1 MSEFK
6 SSLQRLY
13 SSVYFSLKSF
23 GGLPLTISKYVFT
36 NYTKEFLYWRF
47 PYLNI
52 IVPSGYRGVE
62 KCNHSVKLLCSK
74 TLYTT
79 NSCLDLVV
87 FNKIVVSFGF

>member
-1 MSEFK
+1 MCEFK

-23 GGLPLTISKYVFT
+23 GELPLRINKYVFT
-36 NYTKEFLYWRF
+36 NYIKEFLYLHF

-62 KCNHSVKLLCSK
+62 KCSHSVKLLRSK

-87 FNKIVVSFGF
+87 FNKIVRIT